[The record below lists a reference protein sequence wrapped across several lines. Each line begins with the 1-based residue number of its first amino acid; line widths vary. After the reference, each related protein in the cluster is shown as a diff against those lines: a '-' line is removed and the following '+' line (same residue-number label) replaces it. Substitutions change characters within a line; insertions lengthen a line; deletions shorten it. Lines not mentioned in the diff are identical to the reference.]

1 MTGMSNDLMTANP
14 YALLFQALAAP
25 TRMQI
30 LQLLRQKGDMN
41 VSEIERESGLE
52 QTQISHNLR
61 CLAFCGLV
69 KVTKEGKSRVYSIN
83 EETMGPLLEV
93 ADRHLRAHAQ
103 NLFACDSLER

>member
-1 MTGMSNDLMTANP
+1 MTPMSNDLIAANP

-25 TRMQI
+25 TRIRI
-30 LQLLRQKGDMN
+30 LQLLRQEGSMN

-69 KVTKEGKSRVYSIN
+69 RVARDGKMRVYSIN
-83 EETMGPLLEV
+83 EETMGPLLRI
-93 ADRHLRAHAQ
+93 ADNHLGKYAQ
-103 NLFACDSLER
+103 ALYTCDSLER